1 MVARMAL
8 AEEPDIF
15 GEVIP
20 ANQIKGSQCM
30 VATIFIHRIRG
41 RRYDQRRRV

>member
-8 AEEPDIF
+8 EEPDIV

-20 ANQIKGSQCM
+20 ANQIKGSQRM
-30 VATIFIHRIRG
+30 IATICVHRNKRASL
-41 RRYDQRRRV
+41 